1 MVVWYPP
8 QRHSA
13 TTPICMNIVII
24 GTAHPFRGGLAS
36 FNERLAAEFQTQGDT
51 VQIYT
56 FTLQYPNIVFPG
68 KTQYSNSPA
77 PTHLSIQATIN
88 SINPFSWV
96 RTGKLIGNSQP
107 DLVICPYWLPFMS
120 PALSTILK
128 GIRKRSNCKILSLVH
143 NMIPH
148 EPRFGDR
155 QLSQYFVNQVDAFV
169 TLSKSVKEDVQQFSQ
184 NQPIAYIP
192 HPIYDNYGPIETKVT
207 AREYLGLPI
216 NERYI
221 LFFGFIRQ
229 YKGLDLLIRA
239 MANPAIKDH
248 HIKLIIAGEY
258 YGDQPYYE
266 GLMKELGVEDAI
278 IKKTEFIPNEEVRYY
293 FSAADLVVQPY
304 KTATQS
310 GISQLC
316 YHFEKPMVVTNVGGL
331 SEIVP
336 DGKAGY
342 VVEVEE
348 AAIAQAI
355 HTFYKENK
363 ERSFIKNIQELKKQ
377 FGWDKMVVGM
387 KKLTVEQTT
396 YAENSQSYQSSH

>member
-1 MVVWYPP
+1 
-8 QRHSA
+8 
-13 TTPICMNIVII
+13 MNVVII
-24 GTAHPFRGGLAS
+24 GTAYPFRGGLAS
-36 FNERLAAEFQTQGDT
+36 FNERLAAEFQAQGDT
-51 VQIYT
+51 VQVYT

-68 KTQYSNSPA
+68 KTQYSDSPA
-77 PTHLSIQATIN
+77 PAHLSIQATIN
-88 SINPFSWV
+88 SINPLSWV

-128 GIRKRSNCKILSLVH
+128 GIRKRSNTKILSLVH

-148 EPRFGDR
+148 EPRLGDKR
-155 QLSQYFVNQVDAFV
+155 LSQYFVNQVDAFV
-169 TLSKSVKEDVQQFSQ
+169 TLSKSVKEDVQQFSN

-192 HPIYDNYGPIETKVT
+192 HPIYDNYGELETKRI
-207 AREYLGLPI
+207 AREYLALPP
-216 NERYI
+216 EGKYI
-221 LFFGFIRQ
+221 LFFGFIRK
-229 YKGLDLLIRA
+229 YKGLDLLIKA
-239 MANPAIKDH
+239 MAHPAIKDKY
-248 HIKLIIAGEY
+248 IKLIIAGEY

-266 GLMKELGVEDAI
+266 GLMKELGVEASI

-304 KTATQS
+304 RTATQS

-316 YHFEKPMVVTNVGGL
+316 YHFEKPMVVTDVGGL

-342 VVEVEE
+342 VVEVKE

-355 HTFYKENK
+355 QAFYKENK
-363 ERSFIKNIQELKKQ
+363 EQQFIENIQELKKQ
-377 FGWDKMVVGM
+377 FGWDKMVAGM
-387 KKLTVEQTT
+387 KKLTFEQTT
-396 YAENSQSYQSSH
+396 YAKNSQPYQSIDRSKRDTLKG